1 MARILVVEDHNG
13 TRVTLTRR
21 LTKSGH
27 QVTTV
32 SSGYDGVE
40 KLREEDFDL
49 VLLDFMM
56 KGMNGVHTFEQMKTI
71 RNDLPYIMVTA
82 YAHSGLVKEFM
93 GEGGADF
100 IVKPFGE
107 DFEERINLNLE
118 RHYGTAA

>member
-1 MARILVVEDHNG
+1 MAKILIVEDHNG

-21 LTKSGH
+21 LNKSGH
-27 QVTTV
+27 EVTTV
-32 SSGYDGVE
+32 ASGYDGVE
-40 KLREEDFDL
+40 KLREGDYNL

-56 KGMNGVHTFEQMKTI
+56 KGMNGIHTFEQMKDI

-107 DFEERINLNLE
+107 DFEERISLNLE

>member
-1 MARILVVEDHNG
+1 MAKILIVEDHNG

-21 LTKSGH
+21 LTKGGHEVTSVASG
-27 QVTTV
+27 Q
-32 SSGYDGVE
+32 DGVE
-40 KLREEDFDL
+40 KLRSGEYDL

-56 KGMNGVHTFEQMKTI
+56 KGMNGVHTFEQMKAI
-71 RNDLPYIMVTA
+71 RDDLPYIMVTA

-107 DFEERINLNLE
+107 DFEERISLNLE

>member
-1 MARILVVEDHNG
+1 MAKILVVEDHNA

-21 LTKSGH
+21 LSKNGH
-27 QVTTV
+27 QVVTV
-32 SSGYDGVE
+32 PTGYDGVE
-40 KLREEDFDL
+40 KLRQEDFDL

-56 KGMNGVHTFEQMKTI
+56 KGMNGIHTFEQMKTI
-71 RNDLPYIMVTA
+71 RKDLPYIMVTA

-107 DFEERINLNLE
+107 DFEERIDHNLA
-118 RHYGTAA
+118 RFYGTAA